1 MAASFGI
8 TSTVTAAD
16 GTTSWGFLQNVTIT
30 KNTETAEARDAD
42 GDVAAFDNYNGTED
56 LSAEFVYSTTGT
68 APAIGDK
75 IKADSVNWNL
85 TGITLTETNTDY
97 KKCSITAKRYVANTL
112 PTT

>member
-8 TSTVTAAD
+8 ATTVTASD

-42 GDVAAFDNYNGTED
+42 GDVASYDNYNLTED
-56 LSAEFVYSTTGT
+56 LSAEFVFTTSGT
-68 APAIGDK
+68 APAIGNK

-85 TGITLTETNTDY
+85 TGITLTESNTDY
-97 KKCSITAKRYVANTL
+97 KKCSLTAKRYVTNTL